1 MNLALSQKATYLIYD
16 IILLHNAFFRLP
28 KKKKRTNILEKRQ
41 NRKNVYKRVR
51 EQQHFLHIIFLAA
64 ETRTVEN
71 VVIDSSSFEVTA

>member
-16 IILLHNAFFRLP
+16 IILLQTAFFRLP

-51 EQQHFLHIIFLAA
+51 E
-64 ETRTVEN
+64 
-71 VVIDSSSFEVTA
+71 